1 MTCSKCTFFNPFNY
15 TYINDT
21 THIHR
26 TCIRKTPLYSNIYTH
41 LSCKNTTKIYMD
53 VTYVLLKLKDL
64 RDTLKDDEI

>member
-1 MTCSKCTFFNPFNY
+1 MVTRLM
-15 TYINDT
+15 IQ
-21 THIHR
+21 HIFIVHVLGR
-26 TCIRKTPLYSNIYTH
+26 HQKKKKFLYSNIYTH